1 MGVKATMQTPFFK
14 IKETDLQYDIAL
26 LKQALEDNWGN
37 AIAGYSVKT
46 NSLPWLLT
54 YLKQEGFWA
63 EVVSHTEYDLVRRLG
78 YDDAK
83 IIYNGPMKEK
93 EIFKRILS
101 AGGYLN
107 MDSSE
112 ELDWIEELSRDDPD
126 RQFEVGLRVN
136 FDIASHCPEE
146 ELAEEEGSRFGYC
159 YENGILEQAIRRVQS
174 LPNVSVAGLHL
185 HSSTRS
191 RSVGVYGII
200 AGMAVR
206 IAKEYQLSLS
216 YVDLGG
222 GYFGGRDDKPD
233 YRDYFKEIGRVL
245 REYFDPAIT
254 KIIAEPGI
262 SLISRAIVF
271 ETTVK
276 DVKLIRNHKYL
287 VTDGSRTN
295 LNPLVTRH
303 SYPHH
308 IIYDEETYPLDK
320 RRTEPS
326 QWVCGFTC
334 MEYDRLFEIQNDKEL
349 KPGDRIVYDAAGGYT
364 ICLNPLFINYFPA
377 VWIERQDGGLFL
389 ARAAWGNDEYLQKN
403 DWKQS

>member
-1 MGVKATMQTPFFK
+1 MQTPFFK
-14 IKETDLQYDIAL
+14 IRETDLQYDIHL

-37 AIAGYSVKT
+37 TIAGYSVKT

-54 YLKQEGFWA
+54 YLKQEGFLA
-63 EVVSHTEYDLVRRLG
+63 EVVSGTEYDLVRRLG

-83 IIYNGPMKEK
+83 IIYNGPIKNRDL
-93 EIFKRILS
+93 FARILT

-112 ELDWIEELSRDDPD
+112 ELDWITELSLSYPD
-126 RQFEVGLRVN
+126 RQYHVGLRVN
-136 FDIASHCPEE
+136 FDIAGQCPEE

-159 YENGILEQAIRRVQS
+159 YENGVLEQAIRRVQN
-174 LPNVSVAGLHL
+174 LPNVRVAGLHL

-191 RSVGVYGII
+191 RSVGVYGVI
-200 AGMAVR
+200 AGMAVK
-206 IAKEYQLSLS
+206 IAQEYQLTLS
-216 YVDLGG
+216 YVDIGG
-222 GYFGGRDDKPD
+222 GYFGGREDKPD
-233 YRDYFKEIGRVL
+233 YRDYFKEIGREL
-245 REYFDPAIT
+245 GKFFDPVVT
-254 KIIAEPGI
+254 KIIVEPGI

-276 DVKLIRNHKYL
+276 DSKSIRNHKYI

-308 IIYDEETYPLDK
+308 IVYDEDKFPLDK
-320 RRTEPS
+320 RSVESS

-334 MEYDRLFEIQNDKEL
+334 MEYDRLFEIRDDKAL
-349 KPGDRIVYDAAGGYT
+349 HPGDRIIYDMAGGYT
-364 ICLNPLFINYFPA
+364 MCLNPLFIHYLPA
-377 VWIERQDGGLFL
+377 VVIERQDGSLFL
-389 ARAAWGNDEYLQKN
+389 AREAWGNDEYVQKN
-403 DWKQS
+403 YW